1 MSSAGHAFFD
11 AARLRRAI
19 LHFLAGKG
27 ITAPLTFLILL
38 MLVRW
43 MPLADYGAYVTAL
56 AIIEIAIALSDLGMN
71 WVVTRFLPAYA
82 VAATNAALTRITL
95 GVIAVRGLTL
105 VFTGVVMWQLAG
117 WVAHLAGLDD
127 YVPALGLVAA
137 LLAVDGVG
145 RLIRDA
151 VLQSLLLQGR
161 AQLANMCR
169 TVLFAGLLALA
180 WWQGH
185 TPLSLQNVLLI
196 ELSAALASALLAIA
210 MLLHALAHR
219 QATPQPGWQPPD
231 LARLFRL
238 AWPNYLGVLLM
249 YVSGPDGIT
258 MLINRAIGPDG
269 AAAFGVAR
277 HLSNQLRRY
286 LPSELF
292 VGVLRPAIIAAYEL
306 SQDFAALNRQAQ
318 ALYKTSLVALLPIL
332 AVAAGLGGA
341 WLDAITGGKTDNGH
355 VLLLLMVCL
364 LVPFTQR
371 RVLEMVMN
379 TVDCADLW
387 LRAALASCF
396 VLPVAFVLL
405 RLGAGV
411 ESVVAVMLASEIA
424 INGLIV
430 QGLRS
435 RRWPYRIALARSAW
449 TVMLCITLGLAV
461 WLVLPVKLSLP
472 VLLGASAAMA
482 AGALVLAW
490 RMRVIDESELAL
502 MRVALKRSP
511 RTNEQ

>member
-1 MSSAGHAFFD
+1 MTSQHAFFD
-11 AARLRRAI
+11 AARLRRAL

-43 MPLADYGAYVTAL
+43 MPVSDYGAYVTSL

-82 VAATNAALTRITL
+82 VAATKSALTRITL
-95 GVIAVRGLTL
+95 AVIAVRGATL
-105 VFTGVVMWQLAG
+105 VVTGLVIWQLAG
-117 WVAHLAGLDD
+117 LVARLAGLDD
-127 YVPALGLVAA
+127 YVPSIGLVAA

-169 TVLFAGLLALA
+169 TALFAGLLALA
-180 WWQGH
+180 WWQGG
-185 TPLSLQNVLLI
+185 TPLELHTVLLI
-196 ELSAALASALLAIA
+196 ELTAALASALLAIG

-219 QATPQPGWQPPD
+219 EATPQPGWTPPR
-231 LARLFRL
+231 LARLFQL
-238 AWPNYLGVLLM
+238 AWPNYVGVLLM

-292 VGVLRPAIIAAYEL
+292 VGVLRPAIIASFEL
-306 SQDFAALNRQAQ
+306 SRDFSALNRQAQ

-332 AVAAGLGGA
+332 LVAAGLGGA
-341 WLDAITGGKTDNGH
+341 WLSAITGGKTDNAH

-379 TVDCADLW
+379 TVDLADLW
-387 LRAALASCF
+387 LRAALASCL

-411 ESVVAVMLASEIA
+411 ESLVALMLASEIA

-435 RRWPYRIALARSAW
+435 RGWAYRIALARSAT
-449 TVMLCITLGLAV
+449 TVMLCIALGLGV
-461 WLVLPVKLSLP
+461 WLLLPSRLSLP
-472 VLLGASAAMA
+472 VLLGASALLA
-482 AGALVLAW
+482 AVALALAW
-490 RMRVIDESELAL
+490 RMRVIDESEMAM
-502 MRVALKRSP
+502 MRVALR
-511 RTNEQ
+511 RTPKTSE